1 MCTVSFIPKTK
12 GDFILTSNRDESPN
26 RNTIPPIFYDL
37 NNTSLLF
44 PKDEIAGGTWIG
56 ASDKKRLICLLNGGF
71 EAHIPKDTYRLS
83 RGVIVKNLL
92 AAKDAVAEIGLI
104 DLKDIEPFTIILV
117 EFVKDLKLY
126 ELVWDGKN
134 KYFSEKEL
142 KPIIWSSSLLYS
154 KEIKLKREKWFSEFI
169 ENNVNAHKNNVL
181 SFHKNAGEGNE
192 KSNIVMNRGF
202 VRTKSITLFEKAGT
216 IEVMRYEDLQIG
228 IIKEMTL

>member
-1 MCTVSFIPKTK
+1 MCTVSFIPNKN

-26 RNTIPPIFYDL
+26 RNTIPPEFYEL
-37 NNTSLLF
+37 NNTQLLF

-71 EAHIPKDTYRLS
+71 EAHHPKGSYRLS
-83 RGVIVKNLL
+83 RGVIVKDLL
-92 AAKDAVAEIGLI
+92 TANDAVAEIDLI
-104 DLKDIEPFTIILV
+104 DLKGIEPFTIILV
-117 EFVKDLKLY
+117 EFSKDLKLF

-134 KYFSEKEL
+134 KYLSEKEL

-154 KEIKLKREKWFSEFI
+154 NEIKLKRENWFNNFMKKD
-169 ENNVNAHKNNVL
+169 ENPKAEKVL

-192 KSNIVMNRGF
+192 KSNVVMNKGF
-202 VRTKSITLFEKAGT
+202 VRTKSITLFEKKNNK
-216 IEVMRYEDLQIG
+216 EMMRYEDLQTG

>member
-1 MCTVSFIPKTK
+1 MCTVSFIPKGN

-26 RNTIPPIFYDL
+26 RNTIPPGIYEL
-37 NNTSLLF
+37 KGARLLF

-71 EAHIPKDTYRLS
+71 EAHVPNNNYRLS
-83 RGVIVKNLL
+83 RGVIVKILL
-92 AAKDAVAEIGLI
+92 TVKDVVAEIDLI
-104 DLKDIEPFTIILV
+104 NLNDIEPFTIILV
-117 EFVKDLKLY
+117 EFSKDLKLY

-142 KPIIWSSSLLYS
+142 NPIIWSSSLLYS

-169 ENNVNAHKNNVL
+169 ENNINAHKNNIL

-202 VRTKSITLFEKAGT
+202 VLTKSITLFEKAGD
-216 IEVMRYEDLQIG
+216 IELMRYEDLQTG
-228 IIKEMTL
+228 IIKKISL